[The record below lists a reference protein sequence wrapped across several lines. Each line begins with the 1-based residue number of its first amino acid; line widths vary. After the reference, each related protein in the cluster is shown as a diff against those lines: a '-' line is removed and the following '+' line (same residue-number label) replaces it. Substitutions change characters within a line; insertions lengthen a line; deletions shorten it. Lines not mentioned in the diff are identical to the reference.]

1 MDRRGRFPDA
11 PFEILERDDRA
22 GVRGLPPRPR
32 SKRPAHV
39 IELAERIS
47 HSAIVLAPRRR
58 HQAPITLRVADGR
71 SRAPHKIGRLADR
84 ERRLAPFTRS
94 RRLRVAPQAFQHGC
108 RTIRQCGDAQ
118 RLLLRSEEHTSELP
132 SLMRTSYAVFCL
144 KKKTK

>member
-39 IELAERIS
+39 IELAERTS

-71 SRAPHKIGRLADR
+71 SRAPHKIGSPADR
-84 ERRLAPFTRS
+84 ERRLVTLTRS
-94 RRLRVAPQAFQHGC
+94 RRLLVAPQA
-108 RTIRQCGDAQ
+108 
-118 RLLLRSEEHTSELP
+118 LP
-132 SLMRTSYAVFCL
+132 PATRTSPPGDPSYRLRLPTLIHMNGHECY
-144 KKKTK
+144 TYI